1 MNATIDSLHPNAVLL
16 VLVEVAENLE
26 EVTLWNVRNQLDH
39 VVYDERSTLAYLWNL
54 VLRRLHEKVD
64 DVALVAGRQVD
75 VDDWEELHGCQLRRV
90 GLPVHEPLDHLN
102 YLLPQI
108 LHINLLHDA
117 LQTSHGLRIKWLIQL
132 ATIHS
137 SQLNTIVSNTKNTT

>member
-26 EVTLWNVRNQLDH
+26 EVTLWNVWNQLDH

-75 VDDWEELHGCQLRRV
+75 VDDWEELHGC
-90 GLPVHEPLDHLN
+90 
-102 YLLPQI
+102 
-108 LHINLLHDA
+108 
-117 LQTSHGLRIKWLIQL
+117 
-132 ATIHS
+132 
-137 SQLNTIVSNTKNTT
+137 